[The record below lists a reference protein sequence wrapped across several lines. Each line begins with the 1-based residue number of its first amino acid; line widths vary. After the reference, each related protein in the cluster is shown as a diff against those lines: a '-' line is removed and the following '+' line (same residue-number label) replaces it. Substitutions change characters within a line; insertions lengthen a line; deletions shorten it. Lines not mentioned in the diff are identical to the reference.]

1 MNNELEALKKDYNKL
16 LIQVQAELVQK
27 EHYMI
32 QLASTDL
39 LLKMANKK
47 IAKLNTTLGLTQ
59 RSYDRIASE
68 NKKEL

>member
-1 MNNELEALKKDYNKL
+1 MNNELEALKKDYDKL

-32 QLASTDL
+32 QLASTGL

-47 IAKLNTTLGLTQ
+47 IAKLSTALGLTQ
-59 RSYDRIASE
+59 KAYDCIASE